1 VSETERAA
9 VKQVSGA
16 QLPPLRPWQRLS
28 VRVAGLFVVVTLL
41 AVGLVGEVLYEGQ
54 KRETEATL
62 GALLLNIARTGAYLI
77 DPDLHMVVQRT
88 LTQETSAYLKV
99 RQALAI
105 VQDENRVET
114 PVYTLTN
121 YDAEKRQ
128 ARFMVTSRGPG
139 LPGEPYPL
147 VPALLEPL
155 GRAFRDN
162 VATHTAIYHNQSGTW
177 ITAFAPIRNGPGPPI
192 AVLDV
197 DYSVSVYL
205 ARLAAV
211 RNTIVGT
218 SLLGALAALV
228 LGTIVA
234 RRVTGPITALTETA
248 TRVQAGDLSVEL
260 PVRSRDEVGR
270 LTRAFNEMIEG
281 LRQRDF
287 IRNTFGRYVSPE
299 VAQQLLAS
307 PDAQRLGGEKR
318 EVTILMS
325 DLRGYTRF
333 AELGEAEDVMAV
345 LNDVLA
351 RMTDVIIA
359 HGGTINEFIGDAIF
373 AIFGAPLA
381 HPDHAER
388 AAAAAIAMQR
398 AMADVNEAH
407 ARRGLPR
414 FEMGIGINTG
424 EAVVG
429 NIGSEQRAKYAVVG
443 AAVNLAARVEG
454 CTVGGQ
460 IFLSPRTFACVRD
473 LVEVGEPLSVEVKGL
488 ADALLLYELRA
499 ISGRFA
505 QTLPETGTDD
515 EQVPVALP
523 FVCRVFEGKVLGT
536 DAISGTVVR
545 LGRRRIDVR
554 LDGSLPLLTNL
565 RFRLNYPGLG
575 YDSGDLYGKVIGTEE
590 QESTWITRIRLTSI
604 DPLDAKVLE
613 GFLAT

>member
-1 VSETERAA
+1 MIA
-9 VKQVSGA
+9 VVKKTFGA
-16 QLPPLRPWQRLS
+16 QFPPLRPWQRLS

-41 AVGLVGEVLYEGQ
+41 AVGLVGEVLYERQ

-88 LTQETSAYLKV
+88 LTQDTSAYLRV
-99 RQALAI
+99 RHALSI
-105 VQDENRVET
+105 VQDENRIET

-121 YDAEKRQ
+121 YDPEKRQ

-139 LPGEPYPL
+139 APGEPYPL

-162 VATHTAIYHNQSGTW
+162 VATHTAIYRNQSGTW
-177 ITAFAPIRNGPGPPI
+177 ITAFAPIRSGSGAPI

-197 DYSVSVYL
+197 DYSVTVYL
-205 ARLAAV
+205 ARLVAV
-211 RNTIVGT
+211 RNTIVGA
-218 SLLGALAALV
+218 SLLGALAALI
-228 LGTIVA
+228 LGVIVA

-270 LTRAFNEMIEG
+270 LTYAFNEMIEG

-287 IRNTFGRYVSPE
+287 IRSTFGRYVSPE
-299 VAQQLLAS
+299 VAQELLAS
-307 PDAQRLGGEKR
+307 PEAQRLGGEKR

-333 AELGEAEDVMAV
+333 AERGEAADVMAV

-351 RMTDVIIA
+351 QMTDVIIA

-388 AAAAAIAMQR
+388 AAAAAIAMQC
-398 AMADVNEAH
+398 AMANVNEAH
-407 ARRGLPR
+407 TKRGLPR

-460 IFLSPRTFACVRD
+460 IFLGPRTYTCIRD

-488 ADALLLYELRA
+488 ADPLLLYELRA
-499 ISGRFA
+499 IAGRFA
-505 QTLPETGTDD
+505 QRLPEMSTYD

-523 FVCRVFEGKVLGT
+523 FVGGVFDGTVLGT
-536 DAISGTVVR
+536 EKILGIALR
-545 LGRRRIDVR
+545 LGRRHVDVR
-554 LDGSLPLLTNL
+554 LDRSLPLLTNL

-575 YDSGDLYGKVIGTEE
+575 YDSGDLYGKVIGIE
-590 QESTWITRIRLTSI
+590 QYEGTPATRIRLTSV
-604 DPLDAKVLE
+604 DPVDQKILD
-613 GFLAT
+613 GFFES